1 MADLLNPGVADV
13 SVGDVVVDGEAKEED
28 ILKRT
33 EEARKDEIDPTHRRR
48 RSNCSTMVF

>member
-1 MADLLNPGVADV
+1 MNPGVADV

-48 RSNCSTMVF
+48 R